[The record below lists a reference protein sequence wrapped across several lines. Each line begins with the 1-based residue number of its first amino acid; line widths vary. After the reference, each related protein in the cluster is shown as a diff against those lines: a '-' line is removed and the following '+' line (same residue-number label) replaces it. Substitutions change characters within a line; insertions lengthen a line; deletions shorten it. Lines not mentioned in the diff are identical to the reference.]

1 VRDDATIYAPDEL
14 KSAEEK
20 LATAKDNIT
29 WEKYQAVLDQAPEL
43 NASVIAVKEAVVSK
57 QTQAAAAARE
67 WTDLS
72 EQVPKIVE
80 ALQSRVDELSKA
92 RKLPPEVKKE
102 TLETAKTELEGMK
115 TTCRGHCRIRCRPGQ
130 RRRGQG
136 QNGEGQGRGIAEA
149 ARRAGAGLKPGR
161 PFADRHTLR
170 CAAFSQSSIRDGV
183 ARRSLS
189 RSDPRCCRR
198 TPQTGP
204 PPTSR
209 QMRSH
214 PA

>member
-1 VRDDATIYAPDEL
+1 MRNSGILSMVAAALLMSACANKEEPAKRVVAGAEATLAQVRDDATVYAPDEL
-14 KSAEEK
+14 KTADEK

-29 WEKYQAVLDQAPEL
+29 WEKYQAVLDQAPDL

-57 QTQAAAAARE
+57 QTLAAAAARE

-80 ALQSRVDELSKA
+80 ALQSRVDELSKV

-115 TTCRGHCRIRCRPGQ
+115 TTW
-130 RRRGQG
+130 
-136 QNGEGQGRGIAEA
+136 A
-149 ARRAGAGLKPGR
+149 AAS
-161 PFADRHTLR
+161 
-170 CAAFSQSSIRDGV
+170 AAFSAGQANDAADKG
-183 ARRSLS
+183 
-189 RSDPRCCRR
+189 R
-198 TPQTGP
+198 TVKAKGEELLKQLGA
-204 PPTSR
+204 SA
-209 QMRSH
+209 